1 MPELRHLSDTET
13 NNTSAKSQLH
23 LSIGRLLLREQ
34 TFPEQRWMTL
44 LAQQTVLLQ
53 ERAARNVGVRT
64 IRENQ
69 TCAEE
74 HSMKHWCGIDLSAV
88 TQNRQLKVEIK
99 GFKTG

>member
-1 MPELRHLSDTET
+1 
-13 NNTSAKSQLH
+13 
-23 LSIGRLLLREQ
+23 
-34 TFPEQRWMTL
+34 MTL

-53 ERAARNVGVRT
+53 ESAARNVGVRT

-99 GFKTG
+99 GFKTGHYMGVKQSWSARNCGAGGTWGMS